1 MANVLKPDKQ
11 EQVRALGRL
20 GWSLRRIQRETG
32 VDRDSV
38 KRYLREAGIVH
49 RGPRGRR
56 LIEGP
61 DSKPAS
67 QVFPDS
73 AAAAEQNALIK
84 SPIRSC
90 CEPHR
95 EFIEAAIARGRN
107 GKAIWQDLVDYNGF
121 TGHYESVKR
130 FIRKVQ

>member
-1 MANVLKPDKQ
+1 MWFRSFL
-11 EQVRALGRL
+11 EQVRAQGRL
-20 GWSLRRIQRETG
+20 GWSLWRIQRETG
-32 VDRDSV
+32 VGRYSV
-38 KRYLREAGIVH
+38 KRCLREAGIVH
-49 RGPRGRR
+49 RCPRGRR

-73 AAAAEQNALIK
+73 AAAAELNELIK

-95 EFIEAAIARGRN
+95 EFIEALIVRGRN
-107 GKAIWQDLVDYNGF
+107 GRRSG
-121 TGHYESVKR
+121 
-130 FIRKVQ
+130 KVLSTSTTSPVTTSR